1 LSAEFRKVHQYNVFC
16 TFAPAQHAF
25 AAMIGR
31 AGTLRTL
38 GAFYQAKRDRFREQ
52 LLATKL
58 KPLPVP
64 GGYFQLVDYSAVS
77 DLDDA
82 AFCRWLTI
90 EKGVTAIPL
99 SPFYETPPAGQRLAR
114 LCFAKN
120 DSDAGCG
127 DRAVAGAVNNLRV
140 SIVQGETRWHDPA
153 GNRDYYG
160 ELIAPLHGIT
170 DLVVLPETFTSGFSN
185 DAIGNAET
193 MDGPTVEWIRE
204 QARKLDAAV
213 TGSVQLRTEA
223 GVFNRMLFA
232 TPDGGLTHYDKRH
245 LFSFA
250 KRTRALRRRQRAR
263 DVEWKG
269 WRICR
274 MVCYDLRFP
283 VFARN
288 RLRRGSRGCAGLRP
302 ALYVANWPSA
312 RAYPW
317 KTLLRARAIEN
328 LCYVVGVNRVGTD
341 GNGLHYSGDSAV
353 IDFLGHAVSEATD
366 EEVVTT
372 TTLQAAELAAHRQRF
387 PAMLDGDAFRL
398 LDEG

>member
-1 LSAEFRKVHQYNVFC
+1 
-16 TFAPAQHAF
+16 
-25 AAMIGR
+25 M
-31 AGTLRTL
+31 
-38 GAFYQAKRDRFREQ
+38 
-52 LLATKL
+52 
-58 KPLPVP
+58 
-64 GGYFQLVDYSAVS
+64 
-77 DLDDA
+77 
-82 AFCRWLTI
+82 
-90 EKGVTAIPL
+90 
-99 SPFYETPPAGQRLAR
+99 
-114 LCFAKN
+114 
-120 DSDAGCG
+120 
-127 DRAVAGAVNNLRV
+127 NNLRV

-204 QARKLDAAV
+204 QALKLDAAV

-250 KRTRALRRRQRAR
+250 KEHERYAAGRERVVVA
-263 DVEWKG
+263 WKG
-269 WRICR
+269 WNILLQ
-274 MVCYDLRFP
+274 VCYDLRFP

-288 RLRRGSRGCAGLRP
+288 RFNVDRADAPDYDL

-317 KTLLRARAIEN
+317 KTMLRARAIEN

-353 IDFLGHAVSEATD
+353 IDFLGTTSASRISSRYRATRCAP
-366 EEVVTT
+366 ETGSSAPLTSRIGIVVPVNAPT
-372 TTLQAAELAAHRQRF
+372 QRS
-387 PAMLDGDAFRL
+387 RCRCRSRT
-398 LDEG
+398 